1 MLDLVS
7 ERLVAV
13 FDLID
18 DDEWFELGLALSNTV
33 AALPTGSV
41 LIEALQMPPF
51 RLAISATGSEM
62 SSVVTRPGLADLE
75 TPREAVQAAVAL
87 AQAESRP
94 AADSLAVAVTQTND
108 GENYAIAV
116 IGIPGEEKSFTTFG
130 LGPGGHS
137 IDVGYR
143 VLEQLEGWAIRHNR
157 PMTAAA

>member
-1 MLDLVS
+1 M
-7 ERLVAV
+7 

-33 AALPTGSV
+33 AALPKGSV

-62 SSVVTRPGLADLE
+62 AAVVTRPGLADLRS
-75 TPREAVQAAVAL
+75 PREAVKAAVAL
-87 AQAESRP
+87 AQAETRSTVD
-94 AADSLAVAVTQTND
+94 AVAVAVTQTND
-108 GENYAIAV
+108 GETYAIAV
-116 IGIPGEEKSFTTFG
+116 VGIPGEEKSFTTFG

-157 PMTAAA
+157 PLTAAA